1 LNEPMNLNIWQTHTD
16 THEPSGRQHPE
27 HLRIRPG
34 DAHAVN
40 ILVTSAAGTNGDGYG
55 SILAF
60 TLDGKMLGAFGADSG
75 ITDPR
80 GLRVHPDGDRVY
92 VNNGDDRI
100 LSLDPHGRIAAKTGP
115 IANLN
120 PGRGNFGPDGR
131 YYIGSRTART
141 IVAFPPGLLGSGKA
155 ILPSGVVPFPR
166 GFALAPDGR
175 LFLASGTS
183 PSGDGDDTILAF
195 APDLTLS
202 AERFVGMHHDQRAGL
217 ARRREN
223 FEDLAVSKRETAPF
237 RAYFKDRQS
246 RIVSTDCAAFH
257 TCGSDRAPS
266 FRKIGGAVKVGVI
279 WRSLK

>member
-1 LNEPMNLNIWQTHTD
+1 MVFAISTHTE

-34 DAHAVN
+34 DEHAVN

-100 LSLDPHGRIAAKTGP
+100 LPLDPHGRIAAKTGP

-120 PGRGNFGPDGR
+120 PGGGNFGPDGR

-141 IVAFPPGLLGSGKA
+141 IMAFPPGLLGSGKA

-166 GFALAPDGR
+166 GFALVSDGR
-175 LFLASGTS
+175 LFLASGHQPIRRWGTGRS
-183 PSGDGDDTILAF
+183 QPTTPDT
-195 APDLTLS
+195 
-202 AERFVGMHHDQRAGL
+202 DQRV
-217 ARRREN
+217 RRKG
-223 FEDLAVSKRETAPF
+223 ASAP
-237 RAYFKDRQS
+237 RTIALR
-246 RIVSTDCAAFH
+246 RNRH
-257 TCGSDRAPS
+257 
-266 FRKIGGAVKVGVI
+266 
-279 WRSLK
+279 

>member
-1 LNEPMNLNIWQTHTD
+1 
-16 THEPSGRQHPE
+16 
-27 HLRIRPG
+27 
-34 DAHAVN
+34 VN

-120 PGRGNFGPDGR
+120 PGGGNFGPDGR

-141 IVAFPPGLLGSGKA
+141 IMAFPPGLLGSGKA

-166 GFALAPDGR
+166 GFALVSDGR
-175 LFLASGTS
+175 LFLASGHQPIRRWGTGRS
-183 PSGDGDDTILAF
+183 QPTTPDT
-195 APDLTLS
+195 
-202 AERFVGMHHDQRAGL
+202 DQRV
-217 ARRREN
+217 RRKG
-223 FEDLAVSKRETAPF
+223 ASAP
-237 RAYFKDRQS
+237 RTIALR
-246 RIVSTDCAAFH
+246 RNRH
-257 TCGSDRAPS
+257 
-266 FRKIGGAVKVGVI
+266 
-279 WRSLK
+279 